1 MTMPSLYKQVVCF
14 DLDDT
19 LYKEC
24 NYLKSAF
31 QEIAAYINRHCGV
44 SEETVY
50 SEMISAWNEGKSP
63 FQEICAR
70 HGIGITVE
78 QCLQIY
84 RKHHPNISLD
94 DKTSYTLKAL
104 HANGCTLG
112 LITDGRS
119 ITQRNKI
126 EALGLHAFF
135 QEEHIIISEEFGSA
149 KPSERNFSYFMELYS
164 DARFAYIGD
173 NLKKDFITPNKLG
186 WKTICLLDNGDNIH
200 KQDFHLPKEYLPKFQ
215 VRDIREVIEIIIKN

>member
-24 NYLKSAF
+24 NYLRSAF
-31 QEIAAYINRHCGV
+31 QEIAAYIDRNCGV
-44 SEETVY
+44 SEKTVY
-50 SEMISAWNEGKSP
+50 SEMISTWDEGKSP
-63 FQEICAR
+63 FQEICVR

-84 RKHHPNISLD
+84 REHHPNISLD

-104 HANGCTLG
+104 LANGCTLG

-126 EALGLHAFF
+126 EVLGLHAFF
-135 QEEHIIISEEFGSA
+135 QEEHIVISEESFNAYTVNGNRFLRIGVKNLSHIFKFKNFLHVFLLSA
-149 KPSERNFSYFMELYS
+149 LQCACKGY
-164 DARFAYIGD
+164 
-173 NLKKDFITPNKLG
+173 
-186 WKTICLLDNGDNIH
+186 
-200 KQDFHLPKEYLPKFQ
+200 
-215 VRDIREVIEIIIKN
+215 